1 MDKLLYTYH
10 FDKKIRLGSKNDGGY
25 VIGELG
31 NIYDCYISCGV
42 SNEESFSRD
51 FIIRYNMNE
60 YNSFAFDGTIEHYPY
75 NYTRNISYI
84 KKNISNYNNQYNT
97 DLTYLL
103 KTYKNIF
110 IKMDIEGGEY
120 SWLLN
125 LDQQL
130 LENVMQLTIEFHGI
144 NGEGWL
150 AKYEEK
156 VICINKLLNTNYI
169 IHAHG
174 NNNVG
179 TTNKI
184 PDVIELTFVNK
195 KYFKE
200 TPELN
205 KLPLPDEKLDN
216 PNTPTQKE
224 IDLNCPPFVN
234 NILI

>member
-1 MDKLLYTYH
+1 MDKLLNTYH
-10 FDKKIRLGSKNDGGY
+10 FDKKIRLGNKNDGGY

-42 SNEESFSRD
+42 SIEESFSRD

-103 KTYKNIF
+103 KTYKSIF

-125 LDQQL
+125 LDQRL
-130 LENVMQLTIEFHGI
+130 LENIMQMTIEFHGI
-144 NGEGWL
+144 NNDSWL

-156 VICINKLLNTNYI
+156 VICLNKLLNTHYI

-179 TTNKI
+179 TTNRI

-205 KLPLPDEKLDN
+205 KLPLPDKKLDN
-216 PNTPTQKE
+216 PNTPRQKE
-224 IDLNCPPFVN
+224 IDLNVPPFVN
-234 NILI
+234 

>member
-1 MDKLLYTYH
+1 MDKLLNTYE
-10 FDKKIRLGSKNDGGY
+10 FENKIRLGSNNDGGY

-103 KTYKNIF
+103 KNYKNIF

-120 SWLLN
+120 AWLLD
-125 LDQQL
+125 LDEKL
-130 LENVMQLTIEFHGI
+130 LENVMQIVIEFHGI
-144 NGEGWL
+144 NGDGWS
-150 AKYEEK
+150 ANYEEK
-156 VICINKLLNTNYI
+156 VICINKLLKSHYI

-184 PDVIELTFVNK
+184 PDVIELTFINK

-200 TPELN
+200 APKLN
-205 KLPLPDEKLDN
+205 KSPLPNSILDN
-216 PNTPTQKE
+216 
-224 IDLNCPPFVN
+224 VN
-234 NILI
+234 NINLKKLI